1 MRTTWDKFVFRACL
15 CVCSLDETT
24 HTVGQV
30 LDQILDLEIP
40 DLELAVEPGRVCLS
54 TRLSCFLPLDLMVR
68 SYHFP
73 NVFSCTLT
81 QLCSRT
87 AMSPPSR
94 DHEVRRASF
103 QSWRIVEVR
112 GDDGD
117 LTGSCGGGAPLR
129 LQYGIEQK
137 RQIASD
143 ECVCYLYISRL

>member
-1 MRTTWDKFVFRACL
+1 MRTTCDQFVFRACL
-15 CVCSLDETT
+15 CVCRLEETT
-24 HTVGQV
+24 HTIRQV
-30 LDQILDLEIP
+30 LDQIFDLQIS
-40 DLELAVEPGRVCLS
+40 DLELAIEPGRVCLS
-54 TRLSCFLPLDLMVR
+54 MVCPSGVSIK

-94 DHEVRRASF
+94 DHEVRCASF
-103 QSWRIVEVR
+103 QSWRIVKVG
-112 GDDGD
+112 GDDGN

-129 LQYGIEQK
+129 LQYGVEQESQES
-137 RQIASD
+137 RD